1 LSSPEDP
8 PAITAVVT
16 GLLIPDALV
25 EIDVVAYKADE

>member
-8 PAITAVVT
+8 PAITAVAT
-16 GLLIPDALV
+16 ALLIPDALV